1 MIVLNAKLFKPNSYQ
16 NQATANVE
24 ELKKILA
31 ELTVKDPVVDTPKQH
46 PSPDW
51 IHGKPKRGATVWA
64 NEHRERK
71 PKTFKL

>member
-51 IHGKPKRGATVWA
+51 IHGKPK
-64 NEHRERK
+64 
-71 PKTFKL
+71 